1 MPKKI
6 NSVILSQNCLDLI
19 VEYCKSA
26 DITEAAFSRKFEKH
40 NRWVS
45 ELRRGRSMPTR
56 EEAARMCV
64 LLQTTPEEILTEEA
78 DIELV
83 RGLIEQEREKGIK
96 KDPVPKDEAVS
107 QEKQLLLDMI
117 DGLSDEQ
124 KELLALSKKMSDDE
138 LKRFIAA
145 MKAMLGESM

>member
-6 NSVILSQNCLDLI
+6 NSVILSQNCLNLI
-19 VEYCKSA
+19 AEYCKSA

-64 LLQTTPEEILTEEA
+64 LLQTTPEEILVEEA

-83 RGLIEQEREKGIK
+83 RCLIEREREKGIK
-96 KDPVPKDEAVS
+96 KERPADGEARVCDLPES
-107 QEKQLLLDMI
+107 IQKIINICLDRPELASALLTLAQQIEK
-117 DGLSDEQ
+117 G
-124 KELLALSKKMSDDE
+124 
-138 LKRFIAA
+138 
-145 MKAMLGESM
+145 

>member
-6 NSVILSQNCLDLI
+6 NSVILSQNCLNLI
-19 VEYCKSA
+19 AEYCKSA

-64 LLQTTPEEILTEEA
+64 LLQATPEEILTEEA

-83 RGLIEQEREKGIK
+83 RGLLEQEREKSAK
-96 KDPVPKDEAVS
+96 KEPAP
-107 QEKQLLLDMI
+107 EKSELSMGQLELI
-117 DGLSDEQ
+117 ELS
-124 KELLALSKKMSDDE
+124 SKMSDDE
-138 LKRFIAA
+138 LRKFIAA
-145 MKAMLGESM
+145 MKAMIGE

>member
-6 NSVILSQNCLDLI
+6 NSVILSQNCLNLI
-19 VEYCKSA
+19 AEYCKSA

-83 RGLIEQEREKGIK
+83 RGMIEQEREKGIK
-96 KDPVPKDEAVS
+96 KERPADGEALTPKDKALLTWFHS
-107 QEKQLLLDMI
+107 LPQEKREALLNLGGAPK
-117 DGLSDEQ
+117 GL
-124 KELLALSKKMSDDE
+124 
-138 LKRFIAA
+138 F
-145 MKAMLGESM
+145 